1 MFWTLGGGAAMCP
14 AKCPANILF
23 TICQIKDRKSVYLI
37 LMPHSIYWAP
47 SRKHWIWEA
56 QTYKVHLCN
65 FLEELSVHQ
74 KFMSSSVSEVS
85 RLVTCPISDGHIC
98 NLICLDIFT
107 YSLPPHETCNNW
119 PTLFHVIY
127 WKVTALI
134 CTSWYNQR
142 GTFCHPFIPRYRL
155 CLHLIIFWCAA
166 QKQNTVDVQYVSS
179 ARAAHL
185 KVLCDHKAEGRW
197 AAQGTK
203 KIDR

>member
-1 MFWTLGGGAAMCP
+1 MFWILWGGGLP
-14 AKCPANILF
+14 FVRPSVRPF

-47 SRKHWIWEA
+47 WRNHWIWEA
-56 QTYKVHLCN
+56 RTYKVH

-74 KFMSSSVSEVS
+74 KFMSSSVSKVS

-98 NLICLDIFT
+98 NLICLDIST

-119 PTLFHVIY
+119 LTLFHVIY

-142 GTFCHPFIPRYRL
+142 EAHSAIPLFPPFSLPPATAYVCI
-155 CLHLIIFWCAA
+155 WSSS
-166 QKQNTVDVQYVSS
+166 DVLLRHRIQLMYVSS

-185 KVLCDHKAEGRW
+185 KVLCDHKADWRW

-203 KIDR
+203 K